1 MLNWNS
7 YACNKINVNLKPKN
21 SLFLSD
27 KCLGITVND
36 KSQVVL
42 TLSRRISV
50 LMNHMIWL
58 LINPSKKTLRLLNII
73 HYESRIAIQINRKTK
88 KQSKLACTTTATMIC
103 LTVVSVKMYSD
114 RSYRTKMI
122 NRIRT
127 ECYECLSNN
136 EISKLLE
143 EELFSQLVTIPV
155 LSSIAQA
162 FSLYL
167 FITTKVLNN
176 LIIHG
181 VNISLF
187 RRKQSNRK
195 DTTDW
200 LLLVSFYW

>member
-1 MLNWNS
+1 
-7 YACNKINVNLKPKN
+7 
-21 SLFLSD
+21 
-27 KCLGITVND
+27 
-36 KSQVVL
+36 
-42 TLSRRISV
+42 
-50 LMNHMIWL
+50 
-58 LINPSKKTLRLLNII
+58 
-73 HYESRIAIQINRKTK
+73 
-88 KQSKLACTTTATMIC
+88 MIC

-195 DTTDW
+195 DTTD
-200 LLLVSFYW
+200 